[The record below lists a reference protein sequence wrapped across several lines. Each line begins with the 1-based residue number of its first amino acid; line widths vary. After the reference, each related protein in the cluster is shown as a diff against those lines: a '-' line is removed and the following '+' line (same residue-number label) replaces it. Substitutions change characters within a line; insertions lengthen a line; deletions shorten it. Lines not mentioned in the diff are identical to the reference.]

1 MGVLRDSGSTNFNLP
16 RVRQAERPRDVL
28 LEAVRGVAAGEYE
41 VFGEICRGAGGTIA
55 YLARDLADKK
65 LIVLRLAAGAG
76 PGDEYSLE
84 VVKRLDAS
92 VPAPKGVCPRCGAP
106 LRQWGRF
113 CAMCGTDLW
122 GDPTLSGDETKEDL
136 LQAVKEAA
144 RGKFEVLGEIP
155 WAEGSGQVYFVRDLQ
170 SGKLAALRL
179 LREGEG
185 EYSLGRTGVL
195 KRLAEDEKPL
205 TPSTLQR
212 APRPAPGAP
221 SLEAL
226 PLGPPQAEPEPLDS
240 FAARSATSATPPP
253 AARPRQRREPRPA
266 ARRAPAR
273 DDRWE
278 QLLEFLRQPLVLAVI
293 AVAVVVVLVALCVAI
308 TPGPGGAARS
318 DSPSDP
324 ATSEAAQAV
333 TLASERPEESPLGYS
348 VAIGSY
354 GTLDEALAGQRE
366 LAGLEETLYVSP
378 TDVQGTVYYRLLCG
392 LLPAREQADSLM
404 ARLVERGVKDA
415 GRDWDVRPSGLAFHF
430 GTYDSRAAAD
440 RTVARLL
447 ELGIPAYKV
456 AASSAV
462 DTTTFHVYAGGY
474 QSAGEARHLAERISR
489 VGLGADL
496 VERRGSVR

>member
-1 MGVLRDSGSTNFNLP
+1 MGVLRDLGSTNFNLP
-16 RVRQAERPRDVL
+16 RVRPAEQPRDAF

-41 VFGEICRGAGGTIA
+41 VFGEICRGAGGTVA

-65 LIVLRLAAGAG
+65 LVVLRLAAGAG
-76 PGDEYSLE
+76 AGDEYSLE

-92 VPAPKGVCPRCGAP
+92 VPAPKGACPSCGAP

-113 CAMCGTDLW
+113 CAMCGCDLW
-122 GDPTLSGDETKEDL
+122 GDPSLSGDETKEDL
-136 LQAVKEAA
+136 LQAVKDAA

-179 LREGEG
+179 LKEGEG

-195 KRLAEDEKPL
+195 KRLAEDEKPP

-212 APRPAPGAP
+212 APKPAPGAP

-226 PLGPPQAEPEPLDS
+226 PLGPPSTEPAPLDS
-240 FAARSATSATPPP
+240 FAARSAPSGAPPT
-253 AARPRQRREPRPA
+253 ARPRQRRQPQPA

-293 AVAVVVVLVALCVAI
+293 AVAALVVLVALCVAI
-308 TPGPGGAARS
+308 TPGSGGTARS
-318 DSPSDP
+318 DSPADP
-324 ATSEAAQAV
+324 ATPEPPQAV
-333 TLASERPEESPLGYS
+333 ALASERPEELPLGYS
-348 VAIGSY
+348 VAIASY

-392 LLPAREQADSLM
+392 LLPAREQAESLM

-415 GRDWDVRPSGLAFHF
+415 GREWDVRPSGLAFHF

-440 RTVARLL
+440 QTVARLL
-447 ELGIPAYKV
+447 GLGIPAYKV

-462 DTTTFHVYAGGY
+462 DTATFHVYAGGY
-474 QSAGEARHLAERISR
+474 HSAGEARHLQERISR
-489 VGLGADL
+489 VGLGAEL
-496 VERRGSVR
+496 VERRGSAAR